1 MYTLELDF
9 VASFGGELPV
19 SGYTDEDFCFEVND
33 ALTGLD
39 ALYAKVEGHY

>member
-1 MYTLELDF
+1 
-9 VASFGGELPV
+9 V